1 MRLSTWI
8 LCIASVLWSLVAF
21 VCVAD
26 TPGATEAPGCDR
38 NAASFS
44 WTGLLESGVE
54 TQIQVTVHKES
65 YIMDQSSN
73 PSVRFVIQHDNESC
87 WGNVLLTHSRIW
99 EGKYG
104 YFEEVQVPV
113 RREGGEWKGSIT
125 IVPCPSIRCIH
136 VCMLPNINTPFF
148 GVSLVRMAREDA
160 LMIASLSEQ
169 GLLIAKSL
177 HSAAWEEMAQ
187 RSATNPYYM
196 YGLYAAR
203 SLAVAHPETYLQA
216 DALFLDYIAGHSG
229 FASAFAE
236 TDPHSASYFA
246 RTFFSGSPFS
256 LDLLDLDRYQT
267 MTNAARFPSDVAVF
281 GFLDRR
287 VLSLASC
294 LKDSD
299 LRITALE
306 KSTILYFKLRE
317 KSHERPFIVYC
328 ADETA
333 YVASQDQIL
342 CPDGGAVEGKLT
354 SDAILIFNED
364 FVWYPLM
371 GRDDTARS
379 RSLRELVAE
388 YGAEDDQPTMTAQ
401 ERRLA
406 EVLGESTKLH
416 STKEW
421 DLAKLAAVKGSSWVY
436 PFRSICKKYLIGYPL
451 EVWIFAIQQ
460 RWVHC
465 ANSISPW
472 TSWLAAYVLDST
484 ATDRGVETMTG
495 VWQRRL
501 GMIHGHVWQ
510 CSLIRYTIDES
521 VSIGAVHCVLHA
533 NSLSSV
539 LDLAG
544 VNNIVIQ
551 GSPGPPGEP
560 NRTHTYVA
568 LPDIGMVISNGEV
581 TRRGT
586 LIDEPYSTLY
596 YISQGDDWAFP
607 FIDFYVGTW
616 PPRDVALEFESIR
629 QEYGD
634 QFHGFQSE
642 TGIDRFRKT
651 IVVSEEYLIHLSSEQ
666 EDWHPF
672 RHP

>member
-1 MRLSTWI
+1 
-8 LCIASVLWSLVAF
+8 
-21 VCVAD
+21 
-26 TPGATEAPGCDR
+26 
-38 NAASFS
+38 
-44 WTGLLESGVE
+44 
-54 TQIQVTVHKES
+54 
-65 YIMDQSSN
+65 
-73 PSVRFVIQHDNESC
+73 
-87 WGNVLLTHSRIW
+87 
-99 EGKYG
+99 
-104 YFEEVQVPV
+104 
-113 RREGGEWKGSIT
+113 
-125 IVPCPSIRCIH
+125 
-136 VCMLPNINTPFF
+136 MLPNINTPFF
-148 GVSLVRMAREDA
+148 GVSIVRMAREDA
-160 LMIASLSEQ
+160 PIASLSEL
-169 GLLIAKSL
+169 GLLKAESL
-177 HSAAWEEMAQ
+177 HSAAWEEMA
-187 RSATNPYYM
+187 RKSATDPYYM

-216 DALFLDYIAGHSG
+216 DALFLDYIEGSSG
-229 FASAFAE
+229 FASAFAG

-246 RTFFSGSPFS
+246 STFFSGPPFS
-256 LDLLDLDRYQT
+256 LDLVNLDRYQT
-267 MTNAARFPSDVAVF
+267 ITSAARFPSEVASF
-281 GFLDRR
+281 GFLDQR

-306 KSTILYFKLRE
+306 KSIILYFKLRE
-317 KSHERPFIVYC
+317 ESHERPFIVYC

-333 YVASQDQIL
+333 HVATQDRML
-342 CPDGGAVEGKLT
+342 SSDDGTIRGKLT

-388 YGAEDDQPTMTAQ
+388 YGAEDDQPTMSAQ

-406 EVLGESTKLH
+406 NVLRERTKLQ
-416 STKEW
+416 SQKEW
-421 DLAKLAAVKGSSWVY
+421 DLANLAAAKGSPWVD
-436 PFRSICKKYLIGYPL
+436 PFRSICLKHLSGYPL
-451 EVWIFAIQQ
+451 DVWIFALQQ

-472 TSWLAAYVLDST
+472 TSWLAAYVLDSP
-484 ATDRGVETMTG
+484 ATDRGVETMTD
-495 VWQRRL
+495 VWQGRL
-501 GMIHGHVWQ
+501 GMTHGHVWQ

-521 VSIGAVHCVLHA
+521 ISIGAVHCVLHA

-544 VNNIVIQ
+544 VNNIIIQ

-560 NRTHTYVA
+560 SRTHTYVA

-581 TRRGT
+581 TGRGT

-596 YISQGDDWAFP
+596 YVSQGDDWAFP
-607 FIDFYVGTW
+607 YLGFYVGTW
-616 PPRDVALEFESIR
+616 SPSDVALEFESIR

-634 QFHGFQSE
+634 QFHGFQGQ

-651 IVVSEEYLIHLSSEQ
+651 IVVSQEFLTGLPSEE
-666 EDWHPF
+666 EDWRPF